1 MTGVAASAGALA
13 LSLSF
18 ATLFVGQFAAAL
30 RVCVAQALA
39 IALAA
44 AAQGWALHSAS
55 LCIAALLIF
64 ALNGI
69 ALPLALRR
77 VIGRTIAPRSIA
89 WRVGFVASAAAAVV
103 MVAASAA
110 AVTRLTQGEQF
121 EVLTAGLSILL
132 LNFLLLALRSH
143 PLLPAL
149 GLVASQNGISLAACV
164 IPRLPAST
172 LLLAA
177 IPLVPAIIV
186 ASVCLHDRSRPDLAS
201 PCG

>member
-1 MTGVAASAGALA
+1 MAGALA

-77 VIGRTIAPRSIA
+77 VIGRTTVPRSIA
-89 WRVGFVASAAAAVV
+89 WRVGFVASAAAAFV

-110 AVTRLTQGEQF
+110 AVMRLTQGEQF

-132 LNFLLLALRSH
+132 LSFLLLALRSH

-149 GLVASQNGISLAACV
+149 GLLVIAEWHIAGGLRHSPAAGVCTASC
-164 IPRLPAST
+164 RDST
-172 LLLAA
+172 GSGHYRCKR
-177 IPLVPAIIV
+177 VPA
-186 ASVCLHDRSRPDLAS
+186 
-201 PCG
+201 